1 MSFRNVTLHHCTS
14 HIFHVIVLLA
24 DHNEC
29 ACGHHTCEEEDI
41 CLNTEGSFVCISKL
55 NNSLRDT

>member
-1 MSFRNVTLHHCTS
+1 MSQY
-14 HIFHVIVLLA
+14 IFHVIVLLA

-41 CLNTEGSFVCISKL
+41 CLNTEGSFVCISKCKL
-55 NNSLRDT
+55 NNSVILEHVLKE